1 MSETKSK
8 YISVRSKAYSFL
20 VSKKA
25 LLVTSVLFL
34 VTILV
39 MILSTGIG
47 SVYVTPAD
55 VVRSVLGIGADTNDT
70 IIRSLRL
77 PRVVI
82 AVLIGASLAVSG
94 AILQGVVR
102 NPLASPDTISITG
115 GATFGA
121 VSFFFFLSE
130 RASIQWLPLT
140 AIIGAFLATVVVYS
154 LSWKNGGVTPLR
166 LVLIGI
172 GFTAALSSLSYML
185 MISAPIVM
193 ANQSL
198 TFMTGSI
205 YGVSWD
211 GDVLPL
217 LPWVAILLP
226 AVFIY
231 SRHVNIQELGE
242 DVARS
247 VGSSVQRQRM
257 LLILL
262 SVALAGAAVAFGGA
276 IGFIGLMAPH
286 MARKLVGPAFG
297 ALLPVS
303 ALIGALILL
312 LADLA
317 GRSLFTP
324 LDIPAGVFTAC
335 IGAPFFIYL
344 LYHSRN
350 RG

>member
-1 MSETKSK
+1 MSGAKSK
-8 YISVRSKAYSFL
+8 YVSLRGRAYSFL
-20 VSKKA
+20 ISKKA
-25 LLVTSVLFL
+25 LAVTF
-34 VTILV
+34 ILLLATV
-39 MILSTGIG
+39 AAMILSTGIG
-47 SVYVTPAD
+47 SVYITPAE
-55 VVRSVLGIGADTNDT
+55 VVRSVFGYGADTSDT

-102 NPLASPDTISITG
+102 NPLASPDTISTTA
-115 GATFGA
+115 GATLGA
-121 VSFFFFLSE
+121 VAFFFFWSE
-130 RASIQWLPLT
+130 KASIQWLPLS
-140 AIIGAFLATVVVYS
+140 AVVGAFLATLAVYS

-172 GFTAALSSLSYML
+172 GFTAAMNALSYML
-185 MISAPIVM
+185 MISGPIIL
-193 ANQSL
+193 ANKSL

-205 YGVSWD
+205 YGVSWEK
-211 GDVLPL
+211 DVLPL
-217 LPWVAILLP
+217 LPWVLILLP
-226 AVFIY
+226 LVFVY
-231 SRHVNIQELGE
+231 SRHINIQELGE

-247 VGSSVQRQRM
+247 VGSAVQRQRM
-257 LLILL
+257 LLMLL

-317 GRSLFTP
+317 GRSLFAP

-335 IGAPFFIYL
+335 IGAPFFVYL

-350 RG
+350 QG